1 MCEKHAKFW
10 HNFNG
15 KLAKTAF
22 HLPRERMQ
30 LKVPSKKTKVFF
42 DFEANS
48 VGVLAKYSARL
59 REIHSS
65 SPGEPIEEQIVFW
78 RKKIFLNIFKL
89 RAWIFWTSDK
99 QFPACMPKLQ
109 SMYLRIIFEDKHIFF
124 LQKVVLKRF
133 KKFSDE
139 NVRTLSRFHGRLVK
153 IAFYVCRDSFR
164 GEQDCQKNQFH
175 RFIRIRHVCQNCI
188 LFFWGKPI
196 FLKQ

>member
-1 MCEKHAKFW
+1 MYVLRLFAKIFRRSCHQSNISFQRISPAGKRYNSRKVIQLKKIWALCEKHAKLW

-65 SPGEPIEEQIVFW
+65 SPGEPIEEQFVFW

-89 RAWIFWTSDK
+89 RA
-99 QFPACMPKLQ
+99 
-109 SMYLRIIFEDKHIFF
+109 
-124 LQKVVLKRF
+124 
-133 KKFSDE
+133 
-139 NVRTLSRFHGRLVK
+139 
-153 IAFYVCRDSFR
+153 
-164 GEQDCQKNQFH
+164 
-175 RFIRIRHVCQNCI
+175 
-188 LFFWGKPI
+188 
-196 FLKQ
+196 